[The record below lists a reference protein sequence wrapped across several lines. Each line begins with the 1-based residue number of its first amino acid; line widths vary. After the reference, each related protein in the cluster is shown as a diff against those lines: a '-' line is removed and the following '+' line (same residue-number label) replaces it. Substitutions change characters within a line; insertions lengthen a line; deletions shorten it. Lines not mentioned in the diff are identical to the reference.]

1 MDDTSVRNG
10 SVEILWTVGAA
21 NGRPIS
27 QFSVEMATSWDKD
40 SWSTVFSGPELVLY
54 SLFAVWSAVFSGPE
68 LVLYSLF
75 VIWSTVFSGPE
86 LVLYSLFVV
95 RSAVFSDAELALSP
109 LFVV

>member
-54 SLFAVWSAVFSGPE
+54 SLF
-68 LVLYSLF
+68 
-75 VIWSTVFSGPE
+75 VIWSTVFSCPE
-86 LVLYSLFVV
+86 LVFDVCCMECSLLESGTYVV
-95 RSAVFSDAELALSP
+95 SAVCCLKHILIRYRT
-109 LFVV
+109 

>member
-54 SLFAVWSAVFSGPE
+54 SLFVVWSA
-68 LVLYSLF
+68 
-75 VIWSTVFSGPE
+75 VFSGPE

-109 LFVV
+109 LFVVWNTVSLGTGRVFFR